1 MKSLNEFKKQPG
13 IILEEEKADYSK
25 FDALVRAGLAN
36 KAQIQRIHKIL
47 DKMQDERPQF
57 NNADKMIM
65 QNLFNKMVDLITN
78 NKQIFMK
85 TRQAVREEVEEQ
97 IPQITEAVMQGEP
110 PFVLVLKRKGFRLF
124 PNGLKVAVYFSDKL
138 GRYFSVPY
146 ADKGMDNPIQFEQ
159 LVLNT
164 LQQVV
169 ESNQTGIIEL
179 KDKNFVEVEYELA
192 KDIVELLDS
201 LNESNKEKA
210 LTMIGE
216 SVDQFN
222 LISNFAKE
230 KAK

>member
-1 MKSLNEFKKQPG
+1 M
-13 IILEEEKADYSK
+13 
-25 FDALVRAGLAN
+25 AN
-36 KAQIQRIHKIL
+36 KAQIQRIHRVL
-47 DKMQDERPQF
+47 EKMQDERPQF
-57 NNADKMIM
+57 NNADKMIL

-78 NKQIFMK
+78 NKQIFMR
-85 TRQAVREEVEEQ
+85 TRQAVREETEEQ
-97 IPQITEAVMQGEP
+97 AIQITENVMQGDP
-110 PFVLVLKRKGFRLF
+110 PFVLVLKRKGFRLY

-146 ADKGMDNPIQFEQ
+146 TDRGTDNPIQFEE

-169 ESNQTGIIEL
+169 ENNQTGIIEL

-192 KDIVELLDS
+192 RDIVDLLDS

-210 LTMIGE
+210 LGMIGE
-216 SVDQFN
+216 SVEQFN